1 MSALVLIILVYPK
14 LNHAFLQ
21 INVFKVLAAR
31 IITIVLFLI
40 SYFITNFNNKVIF
53 NAKIQF
59 IVHNFKK
66 SLFRNNID
74 IVTHSTILIVT

>member
-1 MSALVLIILVYPK
+1 M
-14 LNHAFLQ
+14 
-21 INVFKVLAAR
+21 
-31 IITIVLFLI
+31 
-40 SYFITNFNNKVIF
+40 YFITNFNNKVIF